1 MAALFFHTRNDGN
14 FRAARVL
21 STRVEEFCAFLIANP
36 ACLPNFGILCTVFH
50 QYILGSVTKAAP
62 GTQIRTLSFANF
74 DRKGSLFVNLR
85 WKKWYLF
92 PIINYGRV
100 TTPLF
105 LFFVY
110 FFLQWIDCSLILF
123 KLFWKPLFYTKV
135 TAFLTFCTLQIMEK
149 PQPFYFP
156 TCTAWKW

>member
-1 MAALFFHTRNDGN
+1 MAALFFHARNDGN

-21 STRVEEFCAFLIANP
+21 STWVIEFCAFLIANP
-36 ACLPNFGILCTVFH
+36 ARLPNFGILCTVFH
-50 QYILGSVTKAAP
+50 QYILRSVTKAAP
-62 GTQIRTLSFANF
+62 RDPNPYPFICQFWQK
-74 DRKGSLFVNLR
+74 RKPFRIPSI
-85 WKKWYLF
+85 KKWYLF

-110 FFLQWIDCSLILF
+110 FCLQWIDCSLILV
-123 KLFWKPLFYTKV
+123 KIFWEPLFYTKV
-135 TAFLTFCTLQIMEK
+135 TAFLTFCTLQVEK
-149 PQPFYFP
+149 PQPFHFP